1 MNKKN
6 LLPVSILIVISG
18 AMFSSHFGVGDLIF
32 PPILGRG
39 AGTSWFTAALGYMI
53 INSIGVWLA
62 YLACAHQNQSLTGI
76 ATKTLG
82 DFFGKIYT
90 AIPILITIFFIL
102 PRVSSATHEMAIL
115 PLLSNVPLWFTL
127 AIFFLLSFYIAYT
140 RATVIDKLGKIL
152 APTLIVFVVI
162 LAVKGIATPLSV
174 PQAPSSVNA
183 LSDGML
189 NAYNTMNAI
198 AALLF
203 GGWVL
208 HELNIRNIKTK
219 EDQNINLN
227 VIGFSTAVLLGI
239 TSTALVYLGASSG
252 SLFPGATIGV
262 LSTKIAQGL
271 LGQIGLFSFAVIMAL
286 SCLTTSAA
294 ITSMAGDMF
303 LEMTKGKLK
312 YKTTVISSTIIAF
325 ILGLVGLS
333 RIVKY
338 TVPWLVLLYPSIIV
352 LILSALYY
360 KFDKIKR
367 SVTVGVIVALFFGLG
382 DMLSFYGLKSNF
394 ISIFS
399 SYFPFGEQG
408 LGWILPTIVIMAIAQ
423 LIFKQKVKEGNLQD
437 DIGEKDEKKD

>member
-1 MNKKN
+1 MSKKN
-6 LLPVSILIVISG
+6 LLPVSVLIVISG

-39 AGTSWFTAALGYMI
+39 AGASWFTAALGYMI

-115 PLLSNVPLWFTL
+115 PLLPSIPLWITL
-127 AIFFLLSFYIAYT
+127 AIFFLLSFYVAYT
-140 RATVIDKLGKIL
+140 RATVIDKLGKVL
-152 APTLIVFVVI
+152 APILILFVIILVI
-162 LAVKGIATPLSV
+162 RGIATPLSV
-174 PQAPSSVNA
+174 PTTPDSLNA

-219 EDQNINLN
+219 EDQNKNLN

-252 SLFPGATIGV
+252 SLFPDAPIGV

-271 LGQIGLFSFAVIMAL
+271 LGQIGLFSFAVIMAF
-286 SCLTTSAA
+286 SCLTTAAA
-294 ITSMAGDMF
+294 IISMAGDMF
-303 LEMTKGKLK
+303 SEMTNGKLS
-312 YKTTVISSTIIAF
+312 YRAIVALSTIIGF
-325 ILGLVGLS
+325 TLGLVGLS

-338 TVPWLVLLYPSIIV
+338 TVPWLVLLYPSIIII
-352 LILSALYY
+352 ILSALYY
-360 KFDKIKR
+360 KFDKIRKA
-367 SVTVGVIVALFFGLG
+367 VTIGVIVALFFGLG
-382 DMLSFYGLKSNF
+382 DMLSFYGLTSNF
-394 ISIFS
+394 ITKIS
-399 SYFPFGEQG
+399 SGLPLGGQG
-408 LGWILPTIVIMAIAQ
+408 LGWFLPTIIIMGIAQ
-423 LIFKQKVKEGNLQD
+423 LIFKPKIEE
-437 DIGEKDEKKD
+437 EKSL

>member
-1 MNKKN
+1 MSKKN

-39 AGTSWFTAALGYMI
+39 AGASWFTAALGYMI
-53 INSIGVWLA
+53 INSVGVWLA

-76 ATKTLG
+76 ATRTLG

-115 PLLSNVPLWFTL
+115 PLLPSIPLWITL
-127 AIFFLLSFYIAYT
+127 AIFFLLSFYVAYT

-152 APTLIVFVVI
+152 APVLILFVIILVI
-162 LAVKGIATPLSV
+162 RGIATPLSV
-174 PQAPSSVNA
+174 STTPGSLNA

-219 EDQNINLN
+219 EDQNKNLN

-252 SLFPGATIGV
+252 SLFPDASIGV

-286 SCLTTSAA
+286 SCLTTAAA
-294 ITSMAGDMF
+294 IISMAGDMF
-303 LEMTKGKLK
+303 SEMTNGKLS
-312 YKTTVISSTIIAF
+312 YRAIVALSTIIGF
-325 ILGLVGLS
+325 TLGLVGLS

-338 TVPWLVLLYPSIIV
+338 TVPWLVLLYPSIIII
-352 LILSALYY
+352 ILSALYY
-360 KFDKIKR
+360 KFDKIRKA
-367 SVTVGVIVALFFGLG
+367 VTVGVIVALFFGLG
-382 DMLSFYGLKSNF
+382 DMLSFYGLTSNF
-394 ISIFS
+394 ITKIS
-399 SYFPFGEQG
+399 SQLPLGGQG
-408 LGWILPTIVIMAIAQ
+408 LGWFLPTIIIMGIAQ
-423 LIFKQKVKEGNLQD
+423 LIFKPKIE
-437 DIGEKDEKKD
+437 EETSS

>member
-1 MNKKN
+1 MSKKN

-39 AGTSWFTAALGYMI
+39 AGASWFTAALGYMI

-102 PRVSSATHEMAIL
+102 PRVSSATHEMAVL
-115 PLLSNVPLWFTL
+115 PLSPSIPLWITL
-127 AIFFLLSFYIAYT
+127 AIFFLLSFYVAYT

-152 APTLIVFVVI
+152 APVLILFVII
-162 LAVKGIATPLSV
+162 LAVRGIASPLSI
-174 PQAPSSVNA
+174 PKSPGSLNA

-252 SLFPGATIGV
+252 SSFPDASIGV

-286 SCLTTSAA
+286 SCLTTAAA
-294 ITSMAGDMF
+294 IISMAGDMF
-303 LEMTKGKLK
+303 SEMTNGKLN
-312 YKTTVISSTIIAF
+312 YRVTVALSTIIGF
-325 ILGLVGLS
+325 TLGLVGLS

-338 TVPWLVLLYPSIIV
+338 TVPWLVLLYPSIIII
-352 LILSALYY
+352 ILSALYY
-360 KFDKIKR
+360 KFDKIRK
-367 SVTVGVIVALFFGLG
+367 SVTIGVIVALFFGLG
-382 DMLSFYGLKSNF
+382 DMLSFYGLTSNF
-394 ISIFS
+394 ITKIS
-399 SYFPFGEQG
+399 SQLPLGGQG
-408 LGWILPTIVIMAIAQ
+408 LGWFLPTIIIMGIAQ
-423 LIFKQKVKEGNLQD
+423 LIFKPKSEE
-437 DIGEKDEKKD
+437 EKSL

>member
-1 MNKKN
+1 MSKKN

-39 AGTSWFTAALGYMI
+39 AGVSWFTAALGYMI

-76 ATKTLG
+76 ATRTLG

-102 PRVSSATHEMAIL
+102 PRVSSATHEMAVL
-115 PLLSNVPLWFTL
+115 PLSPSIPLWITL
-127 AIFFLLSFYIAYT
+127 AIFFLLCYYVAYT
-140 RATVIDKLGKIL
+140 RATVIDKLGKVL
-152 APTLIVFVVI
+152 APILILFVVVLVI
-162 LAVKGIATPLSV
+162 KGVATPLSV
-174 PQAPSSVNA
+174 PKSPGSLNA

-219 EDQNINLN
+219 EDQNTNLN

-252 SLFPGATIGV
+252 SSFPDASIGV

-271 LGQIGLFSFAVIMAL
+271 LGQIGLFSFAVIMAF
-286 SCLTTSAA
+286 SCLTTAAA
-294 ITSMAGDMF
+294 IISMAGDMF
-303 LEMTKGKLK
+303 SEMTNGKLN
-312 YKTTVISSTIIAF
+312 YRVTVALSTIIGF
-325 ILGLVGLS
+325 TLGLVGLS

-338 TVPWLVLLYPSIIV
+338 TVPWLVLLYPSIIII
-352 LILSALYY
+352 ILSALYY
-360 KFDKIKR
+360 KFDKIRK

-382 DMLSFYGLKSNF
+382 DMLSFYGLTSNF
-394 ISIFS
+394 ITKIS
-399 SYFPFGEQG
+399 SQLPLGGQG
-408 LGWILPTIVIMAIAQ
+408 LGWFLPTIIIMGIAQ
-423 LIFKQKVKEGNLQD
+423 LFFKPKSEE
-437 DIGEKDEKKD
+437 EKSL

>member
-1 MNKKN
+1 MSKKN

-39 AGTSWFTAALGYMI
+39 AGASWFTAALGYMI
-53 INSIGVWLA
+53 INSVGVWLA

-76 ATKTLG
+76 ATRTLG

-115 PLLSNVPLWFTL
+115 PLLPSIPLWITL
-127 AIFFLLSFYIAYT
+127 AIFFLLSFYVAYT

-152 APTLIVFVVI
+152 APVLILFVIILVI
-162 LAVKGIATPLSV
+162 RGIATPLSV
-174 PQAPSSVNA
+174 STTPGSLNA

-219 EDQNINLN
+219 EDQNKNLN
-227 VIGFSTAVLLGI
+227 IIGFSTAVLLGI

-252 SLFPGATIGV
+252 SLFPDASIGV

-286 SCLTTSAA
+286 SCLTTAAA
-294 ITSMAGDMF
+294 IISMAGDMF
-303 LEMTKGKLK
+303 SEMTNGKLS
-312 YKTTVISSTIIAF
+312 YRAIVALSTIIGF
-325 ILGLVGLS
+325 TLGLVGLS

-338 TVPWLVLLYPSIIV
+338 TVPWLVLLYPSIIII
-352 LILSALYY
+352 ILSALYY
-360 KFDKIKR
+360 KFDKIRKA
-367 SVTVGVIVALFFGLG
+367 VTVGVIVALFFGLG
-382 DMLSFYGLKSNF
+382 DMLSFYGLTSNF
-394 ISIFS
+394 ITKIS
-399 SYFPFGEQG
+399 SQLPLGGQG
-408 LGWILPTIVIMAIAQ
+408 LGWFLPTIIIMGIAQ
-423 LIFKQKVKEGNLQD
+423 LIFKPKIEE
-437 DIGEKDEKKD
+437 EKSS

>member
-1 MNKKN
+1 MSKKN
-6 LLPVSILIVISG
+6 LLPVSILILISG

-39 AGTSWFTAALGYMI
+39 AGASWFTAALGYMI

-82 DFFGKIYT
+82 NFFGKIYT

-115 PLLSNVPLWFTL
+115 PLSPNVPLWITL
-127 AIFFLLSFYIAYT
+127 AIFFLLSFYVAYT

-152 APTLIVFVVI
+152 APVLILFVII
-162 LAVKGIATPLSV
+162 LAVRGVASPLSI
-174 PQAPSSVNA
+174 PKSPGSLTA

-208 HELNIRNIKTK
+208 HELKIRNIKTR
-219 EDQNINLN
+219 EDQDKNLN

-252 SLFPGATIGV
+252 SSFPDASIGV

-286 SCLTTSAA
+286 SCLTTAAA
-294 ITSMAGDMF
+294 IISMAGDMF
-303 LEMTKGKLK
+303 FEMTNGKLK
-312 YKTTVISSTIIAF
+312 YRITVALSTIIGF
-325 ILGLVGLS
+325 TLGLVGLS

-338 TVPWLVLLYPSIIV
+338 TVPWLVLLYPSIIII
-352 LILSALYY
+352 ILSALYY
-360 KFDKIKR
+360 KFDKIRK

-382 DMLSFYGLKSNF
+382 DMLCFYGLTSNF
-394 ISIFS
+394 ITKIS
-399 SYFPFGEQG
+399 SQLPLGGQG
-408 LGWILPTIVIMAIAQ
+408 LGWFLPTIIIMGIAQ
-423 LIFKQKVKEGNLQD
+423 LILKPKSEE
-437 DIGEKDEKKD
+437 EKSL

>member
-1 MNKKN
+1 MSKKN

-32 PPILGRG
+32 PPILGREAG
-39 AGTSWFTAALGYMI
+39 ASWFTAALGYMI

-115 PLLSNVPLWFTL
+115 PLSPSIPLWITL
-127 AIFFLLSFYIAYT
+127 AVFFLLSFYVAYT

-152 APTLIVFVVI
+152 APVLILFVII
-162 LAVKGIATPLSV
+162 LAVRGVASPLSI
-174 PQAPSSVNA
+174 PKSPGSLTA

-208 HELNIRNIKTK
+208 HELKIRNIKTR
-219 EDQNINLN
+219 EDQDKNLN
-227 VIGFSTAVLLGI
+227 VIGLSTAVLLGI

-252 SLFPGATIGV
+252 SSFPDASIGV

-286 SCLTTSAA
+286 SCLTTAAA
-294 ITSMAGDMF
+294 IISMAGDMF
-303 LEMTKGKLK
+303 SEMTNGKLK
-312 YKTTVISSTIIAF
+312 YRVTVALSTIIGF
-325 ILGLVGLS
+325 TLGLVGLS

-338 TVPWLVLLYPSIIV
+338 TIPWLVLLYPSIIII
-352 LILSALYY
+352 ILSALYY
-360 KFDKIKR
+360 KFDKIRK
-367 SVTVGVIVALFFGLG
+367 SVTIGVIVALFFGLG
-382 DMLSFYGLKSNF
+382 DMLSFYGLTSNF
-394 ISIFS
+394 ITKIS
-399 SYFPFGEQG
+399 SQLPLGGQG
-408 LGWILPTIVIMAIAQ
+408 LGWFLPTIIIMGIAQ
-423 LIFKQKVKEGNLQD
+423 LIFKPKIEE
-437 DIGEKDEKKD
+437 EKSL

>member
-1 MNKKN
+1 MSKKN
-6 LLPVSILIVISG
+6 LLPVSVLIVISG

-39 AGTSWFTAALGYMI
+39 AGASWFTAALGYMI

-115 PLLSNVPLWFTL
+115 PLLPSIPLWITL
-127 AIFFLLSFYIAYT
+127 AIFFLLSFYVAYT
-140 RATVIDKLGKIL
+140 RATVIDKLGKVL
-152 APTLIVFVVI
+152 APVLILFVIILVI
-162 LAVKGIATPLSV
+162 RGIATPLSV
-174 PQAPSSVNA
+174 PTTPDSLNA

-219 EDQNINLN
+219 EDQNKNLN

-252 SLFPGATIGV
+252 SLFPDAPIGV

-271 LGQIGLFSFAVIMAL
+271 LGQIGLFSFAVIMAF
-286 SCLTTSAA
+286 SCLTTAAA
-294 ITSMAGDMF
+294 IISMAGDMF
-303 LEMTKGKLK
+303 SEMTNGKLS
-312 YKTTVISSTIIAF
+312 YRAIVALSTIIGF
-325 ILGLVGLS
+325 TLGLVGLS

-338 TVPWLVLLYPSIIV
+338 TVPWLVLLYPSIIII
-352 LILSALYY
+352 ILSALYY
-360 KFDKIKR
+360 KFDKIRKA
-367 SVTVGVIVALFFGLG
+367 VTIGVIVALFFGLG
-382 DMLSFYGLKSNF
+382 DMLSFYGLTSNF
-394 ISIFS
+394 ITKIS
-399 SYFPFGEQG
+399 SGLPLGGQG
-408 LGWILPTIVIMAIAQ
+408 LGWFLPTIIIMGIAQ
-423 LIFKQKVKEGNLQD
+423 LIFKPKIEE
-437 DIGEKDEKKD
+437 EKSL